1 LHFYEK
7 KLMAKI
13 LIVDDAWFS
22 RRLIAKAVQAEQNEI
37 LEAKDGK
44 EALELAVSHHP
55 DCMVLD
61 LLMPELDG
69 YQVLESLQHLGVSV
83 PTVVMTADVQETSRQ
98 RCMELGAIAVLN
110 KPPQAQALRQAIEQ
124 SLSPSS

>member
-1 LHFYEK
+1 
-7 KLMAKI
+7 MAKI

-22 RRLIAKAVQAEQNEI
+22 RRLIAKALQAEQNEI

-44 EALELAVSHHP
+44 EALEFAIAEHP

-61 LLMPELDG
+61 LLMPELNG
-69 YQVLESLQHLGVSV
+69 YEVLESLKTLGYSI
-83 PTVVMTADVQETSRQ
+83 PTIVMTADVQETSRQ

-110 KPPQAQALRQAIEQ
+110 KPPQPQALHQAIQQ
-124 SLSPSS
+124 SLNASS